1 MAQLYHK
8 NHRYV
13 HHAGATV
20 APQGSPDCTQCTS
33 HSHSNIIAGL
43 HDTCVTPRH
52 HTVLHLPIHKVSL
65 SVITQSFIF
74 PFPKCHSLSSHS
86 PSPFHSNNATL
97 CHHTVLHLPIHK
109 VSLSVITQSF
119 TFPFTQCHS
128 LSSHSPSSSHSQSVT
143 LCIHTQ
149 SFIFPFTQC
158 HSLYSHSLSSSH
170 SQSVTLC
177 HHTVLHLP
185 SGTVAHLS
193 RPSFGYHKMLLLHT
207 AAMHHPFCTGMSRC
221 LFSGKMFQRL
231 SDHIIITVILVL
243 EIIKHY

>member
-33 HSHSNIIAGL
+33 HSHSNMIAGL
-43 HDTCVTPRH
+43 HDTCVTPR
-52 HTVLHLPIHKVSL
+52 
-65 SVITQSFIF
+65 
-74 PFPKCHSLSSHS
+74 
-86 PSPFHSNNATL
+86 
-97 CHHTVLHLPIHK
+97 HHTVLHLPIHK